1 MTRFSLIVRREV
13 EWQVL
18 MSVCVCKILLN
29 FGAFM
34 SKFSK
39 LPPFYHWFKALT
51 HEPLFADF
59 ADSGDVETIAVV
71 DIYGVLISGLDL
83 LDVISCMIP
92 LQVVL
97 FSE

>member
-1 MTRFSLIVRREV
+1 
-13 EWQVL
+13 
-18 MSVCVCKILLN
+18 
-29 FGAFM
+29 M
-34 SKFSK
+34 SKFAK
-39 LPPFYHWFKALT
+39 LPPFYHSFNALT
-51 HEPLFADF
+51 HEALFADL

-83 LDVISCMIP
+83 LDVISCMIL